1 MASLSPADRRA
12 RLLSTHDVDLVVD
25 VGANAGQYA
34 SSLRAAGY
42 ERRIASFEPLSQ
54 PYRRLAAASAEDAA
68 WASWQLALGARS
80 GIAPINVAQDTRNS
94 SLLAVGEHHLRAVP
108 DSRALGVETVGVE
121 RLDVLWPRIA
131 DGARSPYLKLDTQ
144 GYELEVLNGAR
155 AVLGAIVL
163 VEAEL
168 SLLPTYDGGP
178 LFADVVAFLAEHG
191 FVPIAFEGVL
201 DDVETGEMLQADAIF
216 RSS

>member
-1 MASLSPADRRA
+1 LS
-12 RLLSTHDVDLVVD
+12 
-25 VGANAGQYA
+25 
-34 SSLRAAGY
+34 
-42 ERRIASFEPLSQ
+42 E
-54 PYRRLAAASAEDAA
+54 PYRRLSAASAEDAA
-68 WASWQLALGARS
+68 WDSWQLALGARS

-144 GYELEVLNGAR
+144 GYELEVLHGAS

-168 SLLPTYDGGP
+168 SLLPTYEAGP
-178 LFADVVAFLAEHG
+178 LFGDVVAFLAEHG